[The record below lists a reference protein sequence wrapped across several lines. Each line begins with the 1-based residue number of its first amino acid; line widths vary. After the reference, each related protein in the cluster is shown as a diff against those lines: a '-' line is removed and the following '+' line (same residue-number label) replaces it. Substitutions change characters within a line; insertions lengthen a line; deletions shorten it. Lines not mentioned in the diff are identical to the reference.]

1 MQSDKICR
9 LRCSITTEYNLMN
22 IDSLG
27 YIYFSH
33 SSSLVRSSD
42 FDKMTGDYF
51 MLEPHIYHHIVNK
64 SYTEALA
71 LKY

>member
-1 MQSDKICR
+1 
-9 LRCSITTEYNLMN
+9 MN